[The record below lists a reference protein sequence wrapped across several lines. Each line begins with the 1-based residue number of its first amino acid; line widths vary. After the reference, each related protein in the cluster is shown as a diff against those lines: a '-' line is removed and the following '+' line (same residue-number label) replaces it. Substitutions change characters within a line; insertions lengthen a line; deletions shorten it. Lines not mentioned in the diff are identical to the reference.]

1 MEPTIKTI
9 DTKHVEYFVLHL
21 AGSDLYGRPRPVGR
35 GVGADVPV
43 PEVAAHRS
51 RDVAVSGIEFSA
63 AFPPSG
69 GGVGER
75 RPPRALRHRTQP
87 PGHGRYRRALPCA
100 AQFPLGFQTRSLPHP
115 LLRAVPARP
124 RRHLHRQG
132 TCRRGVGAAAPR
144 RRAVVVAR
152 SFGGDLSGGNPLEGR
167 PDPPIQGRGFHVG
180 QRGRCADPSGR
191 ARRYAAGDRPQ
202 PPLQLAQPHH
212 REGAAARAGGRGRGD
227 RDPRPD
233 GRRARADG
241 RSSGRGAR
249 TGAAES

>member
-21 AGSDLYGRPRPVGR
+21 AGSDLYGSPRPVGR

-87 PGHGRYRRALPCA
+87 PGHGRHRRALPRA
-100 AQFPLGFQTRSLPHP
+100 AQFPLGFQARSLPHP

-152 SFGGDLSGGNPLEGR
+152 GFVAIFPEGT
-167 PDPPIQGRGFHVG
+167 
-180 QRGRCADPSGR
+180 
-191 ARRYAAGDRPQ
+191 ARRTVRSTDSRPGLSRW
-202 PPLQLAQPHH
+202 PK
-212 REGAAARAGGRGRGD
+212 
-227 RDPRPD
+227 RPVC
-233 GRRARADG
+233 
-241 RSSGRGAR
+241 RSFRSCSTVRSG
-249 TGAAES
+249 